1 MNVFTVYDSAAR
13 KYLEPFFA
21 ETVEVACRMF
31 RALVNKEGHQF
42 ARFPED
48 YTLFHLG
55 EYDAETGYIVPLDTP
70 HSLGVALTFVA
81 RPSLD
86 EGHYRPIVLKE
97 GTNNA

>member
-42 ARFPED
+42 NRFPED
-48 YTLFHLG
+48 YTLFHIGSYNDDEGQLSP
-55 EYDAETGYIVPLDTP
+55 ISP
-70 HSLGVALTFVA
+70 HSLGVGLTYVS
-81 RPSLD
+81 RLQ
-86 EGHYRPIVLKE
+86 LME
-97 GTNNA
+97 GTNDV